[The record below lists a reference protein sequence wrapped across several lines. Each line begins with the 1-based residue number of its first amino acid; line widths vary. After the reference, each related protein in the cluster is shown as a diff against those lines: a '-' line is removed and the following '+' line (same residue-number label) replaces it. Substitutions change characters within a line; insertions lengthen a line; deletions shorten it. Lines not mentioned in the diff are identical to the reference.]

1 MGNQSSSI
9 EQTWF
14 HVVRVRSNSPAFKAS
29 IEPFF
34 DFITCAKPEAADGE
48 ELADKPLQDI
58 VQEHKDRRVNITIWS
73 SKRQTFRDVS
83 IVPSIEWNE
92 IDDSLLG
99 LTLRACDANR
109 AMSSA
114 LDNVWHILEVITGS
128 PAESAG
134 LVPYGDWVIG
144 WPGGVLRQEN
154 DFYDLV
160 EMHTD
165 KPLRLYVY
173 SFDFDTLREVVL
185 VPNRQWGGEG
195 LLGCGVGFGLLH
207 QIPVKQD

>member
-73 SKRQTFRDVS
+73 SKRQTFRGWFAVLFRGFPGS
-83 IVPSIEWNE
+83 LKLNRR
-92 IDDSLLG
+92 IDSPF
-99 LTLRACDANR
+99 NR
-109 AMSSA
+109 M
-114 LDNVWHILEVITGS
+114 E
-128 PAESAG
+128 
-134 LVPYGDWVIG
+134 
-144 WPGGVLRQEN
+144 
-154 DFYDLV
+154 
-160 EMHTD
+160 
-165 KPLRLYVY
+165 
-173 SFDFDTLREVVL
+173 
-185 VPNRQWGGEG
+185 
-195 LLGCGVGFGLLH
+195 
-207 QIPVKQD
+207 